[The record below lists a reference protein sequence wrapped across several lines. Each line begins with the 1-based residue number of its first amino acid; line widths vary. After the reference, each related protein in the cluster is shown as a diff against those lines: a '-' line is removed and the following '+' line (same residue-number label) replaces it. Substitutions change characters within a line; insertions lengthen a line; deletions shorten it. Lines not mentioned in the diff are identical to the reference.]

1 MSYWFLVPANF
12 MECRLLSYG
21 TIKSEGDLY
30 SPKIFGAKRSFQ
42 CDCGEVSG
50 EEFVGIPCPSCRVYV
65 SADANQGR
73 HRRMGKVALARPVA
87 HPLAWHSAD
96 RDLARP
102 DLIHEF
108 PICPIAFRTGP
119 DGAANSLGLKYETL
133 VREIESARARGP
145 DSRAPNYSGVGNSAT
160 ARAICDILGIDPDD
174 GTILYGEDNL
184 LSLVFKAI
192 AQLSP
197 DLSTLVHSCHCRLD
211 MHMRA

>member
-1 MSYWFLVPANF
+1 
-12 MECRLLSYG
+12 
-21 TIKSEGDLY
+21 LY
-30 SPKIFGAKRSFQ
+30 SPTIFGAKRSFQ

-50 EEFVGIPCPSCRVYV
+50 EEFIGILCPSCRVYV
-65 SADANQGR
+65 TADANHDKR
-73 HRRMGKVALARPVA
+73 RRMAKIELARPIL

-96 RDLARP
+96 RESARCDP
-102 DLIHEF
+102 IHEF
-108 PICPIAFRTGP
+108 PICPIAFRTGS
-119 DGAANSLGLKYETL
+119 DGEANSLGLKYETL
-133 VREIESARARGP
+133 VRETELARERDP
-145 DSRAPNYSGVGNSAT
+145 DKRAPDYSGVGNSAT